1 MVEVRVPFE
10 FDEAKS
16 QSNKAKH
23 GIDFVEAQALWL
35 DDMFIEVPARTQDE
49 PRFVVIGM
57 IAGQHWSA
65 VVTYREDKIRLIS
78 VRRSRDEEV
87 MLYEG

>member
-1 MVEVRVPFE
+1 MRFE

-35 DDMFIEVPARTQDE
+35 DEMFIEVPARTQDE

-57 IAGQHWSA
+57 IAGQHW
-65 VVTYREDKIRLIS
+65 VGGDYLPGREDPDHLCPP
-78 VRRSRDEEV
+78 VARRGSDA
-87 MLYEG
+87 L